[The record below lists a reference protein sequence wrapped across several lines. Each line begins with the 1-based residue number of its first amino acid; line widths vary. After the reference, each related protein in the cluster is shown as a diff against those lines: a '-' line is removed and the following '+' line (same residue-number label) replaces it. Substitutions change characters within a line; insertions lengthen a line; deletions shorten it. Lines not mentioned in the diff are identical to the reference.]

1 MMQCAQALIL
11 IELLRLIT
19 RQRSD
24 KHLAR
29 YTGKFFQPWAE
40 IEQTASNGFGLFAA
54 GSGASFYYRTTEMGF
69 SFIIRIAVN
78 NRQIMIKQVMFPFGL
93 CIRVVFQIV
102 VLLAIHIVQRQ
113 EIQQRC
119 NS

>member
-29 YTGKFFQPWAE
+29 YTGKFFQPRAE
-40 IEQTASNGFGLFAA
+40 VEKAASNGFGFFAT
-54 GSGASFYYRTTEMGF
+54 GKGASFHYRTTKLGF
-69 SFIIRIAVN
+69 SF
-78 NRQIMIKQVMFPFGL
+78 MVMLPTY
-93 CIRVVFQIV
+93 
-102 VLLAIHIVQRQ
+102 
-113 EIQQRC
+113 
-119 NS
+119 

>member
-11 IELLRLIT
+11 IELLRLIA

-54 GSGASFYYRTTEMGF
+54 GSGASFTTEPQNW
-69 SFIIRIAVN
+69 A
-78 NRQIMIKQVMFPFGL
+78 FP
-93 CIRVVFQIV
+93 
-102 VLLAIHIVQRQ
+102 
-113 EIQQRC
+113 
-119 NS
+119 